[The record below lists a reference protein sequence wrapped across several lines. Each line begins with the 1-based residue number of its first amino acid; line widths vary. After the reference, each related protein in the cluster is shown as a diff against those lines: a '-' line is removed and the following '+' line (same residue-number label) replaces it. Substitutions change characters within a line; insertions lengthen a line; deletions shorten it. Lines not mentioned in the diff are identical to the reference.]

1 MVKTLIL
8 LLFVCGIYQRIAVQ
22 PATYLP
28 SDLSFR
34 EAAELYYQPYPE
46 MTYGH
51 VTRFGS
57 DDIAYGEL
65 YRLAREFRSQYDRG
79 YALLGGGYGYQLIGG
94 MWYLVDNRASNG
106 YTLLA
111 NGNAVQYAK
120 LTDGQENLLALG
132 SMSYEEFL
140 DILQYNNTRIIS
152 VKSPNDIGRE
162 FCLWNLDTNQKV
174 GMVIAGGVAARNDW
188 LYYGPSVND
197 YYQHPRIGQ
206 RVSKYQGTEYYWLAD
221 LSDSVWGDGM
231 QYAALLP
238 PEACL
243 CREWGNQ

>member
-57 DDIAYGEL
+57 DDIAYSEL
-65 YRLAREFRSQYDRG
+65 YRLAQEARSQITRG
-79 YALLGGGYGYQLIGG
+79 YGLLGGGYGYRWIDGREYLIDHRSS
-94 MWYLVDNRASNG
+94 LG

-111 NGNAVQYAK
+111 DRHNNFVGI
-120 LTDGQENLLALG
+120 TDNQSLLLELSELSWGDFVPVIATNYKG
-132 SMSYEEFL
+132 
-140 DILQYNNTRIIS
+140 IIS

-206 RVSKYQGTEYYWLAD
+206 RVSKLNGIEYYWLAD